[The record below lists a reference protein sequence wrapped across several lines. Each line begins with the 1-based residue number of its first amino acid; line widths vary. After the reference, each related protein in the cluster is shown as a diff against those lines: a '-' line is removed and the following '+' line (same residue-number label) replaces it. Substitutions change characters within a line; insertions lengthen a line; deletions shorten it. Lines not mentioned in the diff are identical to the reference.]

1 MSLIPTTCQVAH
13 LHSAVSE
20 HRLWAA
26 TYRKKSVFEVVEEG
40 VDEREEDDRDN
51 QANCEREEV
60 KGRSWALIRLDG
72 IRGEHRFR
80 EKARKTYG

>member
-1 MSLIPTTCQVAH
+1 M
-13 LHSAVSE
+13 
-20 HRLWAA
+20 
-26 TYRKKSVFEVVEEG
+26 EEG

-60 KGRSWALIRLDG
+60 KGRSWALIRLGED
-72 IRGEHRFR
+72 RGEHRFR